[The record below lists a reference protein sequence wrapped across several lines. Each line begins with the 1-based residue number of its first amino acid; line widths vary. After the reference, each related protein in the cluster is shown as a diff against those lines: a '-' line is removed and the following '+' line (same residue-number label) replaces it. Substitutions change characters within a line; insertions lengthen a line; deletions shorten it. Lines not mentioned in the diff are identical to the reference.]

1 MHFFI
6 IFCIIRFSVILEGK
20 KAIYSGATFFL
31 EFNVTDMASMVPSS
45 QDLTQA
51 VVPPSADDAD
61 DDADDEGVPN
71 EGVPDEAS
79 NEAAEHRR
87 RVISP
92 SGQVIV
98 EISTAM
104 NDTGAPKSPHQQIV
118 DAAPGASPEARRR
131 WCKQCGSI
139 NLRLATRKNGN
150 VSDVCSDHDEQNTSD
165 SSSGTSSSES
175 DSSDSSNFTSDSADD
190 EDSSSESDDD
200 DDDDNNPFAKKKQG
214 GGAAAIGSKRRASGG
229 GGDTKKKKKKRR
241 KKKSAN
247 NPWGQDKASS
257 SSSKPSPLSRLTAGR
272 RWTVHLKQKFWG
284 GRYGGPRKS
293 FRGRVDKITSKQITM
308 RNTVAGATSVSPQGT
323 LVLDIKSGAVI
334 STTIDPTTSQGK
346 AVSISIR
353 DVEENTWVVY
363 KVNN

>member
-1 MHFFI
+1 
-6 IFCIIRFSVILEGK
+6 
-20 KAIYSGATFFL
+20 
-31 EFNVTDMASMVPSS
+31 MVPSS

-61 DDADDEGVPN
+61 DEAPDEGVAD
-71 EGVPDEAS
+71 EGVPDEAP
-79 NEAAEHRR
+79 NEATEHRR

-98 EISTAM
+98 EVSTAM
-104 NDTGAPKSPHQQIV
+104 NDTGAPKSPHQHIV
-118 DAAPGASPEARRR
+118 DAAPGASPESRRR
-131 WCKQCGSI
+131 WCKQCGSL

-150 VSDVCSDHDEQNTSD
+150 ASDVCSDHDEQNTSDSD

-214 GGAAAIGSKRRASGG
+214 GAAAIGSKRRASGC

-247 NPWGQDKASS
+247 NPWGQDKAS

-293 FRGRVDKITSKQITM
+293 FRGRVDKITSEQITM
-308 RNTVAGATSVSPQGT
+308 RNVVAGATPVSPQGT
-323 LVLDIKSGAVI
+323 LVLDIASGAVI
-334 STTIDPTTSQGK
+334 STTIDPATSQGK

-353 DVEENTWVVY
+353 DVEEDTWVVY